1 VRGRTWA
8 EIDLEALRRN
18 LAWIRG
24 RAGRRRVIAVVKA
37 NAYGHGALPVARA
50 LVEAGVEALA
60 VATLDEARE
69 LRGAGESGEILLL
82 SNSGL
87 PEDADAI
94 VSLGL
99 VPLLWSPEAID
110 ALESAAA
117 RAGVKHP
124 VHLKVDTGMSRL
136 GVPVA
141 ALDEVLAR
149 LSRSAHLDLS
159 GVASH
164 LADADD
170 PHAATIELQRER
182 FGAAVGR
189 VRERGFDPSWVH
201 LDNSPGIVH
210 GPSEGTNAV
219 RPGLALYGAD
229 PTLERSCSL
238 EPVMTLLTRVIQA
251 KRVPAGTRVGYGGTY
266 VAGRDTQLLTLP
278 IGYADGLPRAA
289 AGHFSVGVDDR
300 RLPLAGR
307 ISMDLASVDAG
318 PDGDVKVG
326 QEVLVFGRKG
336 ELTIGAEQLADA
348 VGTIAY
354 EVLVGIGARV
364 PRVPR
369 NEDQWASRGSE
380 AGRTT
385 RSPSAGG

>member
-1 VRGRTWA
+1 M
-8 EIDLEALRRN
+8 
-18 LAWIRG
+18 
-24 RAGRRRVIAVVKA
+24 IAVIKA
-37 NAYGHGALPVARA
+37 NAYGHGAVPVARA
-50 LVEAGVEALA
+50 LVGAGVDALA
-60 VATLDEARE
+60 VATLGEARE
-69 LRGAGESGEILLL
+69 LRAAGQSGEILLL
-82 SNSGL
+82 SSSGV
-87 PEDADAI
+87 PADADAI
-94 VSLGL
+94 VSLRL

-117 RAGVKHP
+117 RAGIRHP

-136 GVPVA
+136 GAPLGV
-141 ALDEVLAR
+141 LDEVLAR
-149 LSRSAHLDLS
+149 LSRAAHLELS

-170 PHAATIELQRER
+170 PDAPATALQRER
-182 FGAAVGR
+182 YAATVAR
-189 VRERGFDPSWVH
+189 VHERGFDPGWLH
-201 LDNSPGIVH
+201 LDNSAGIVH
-210 GPSEGTNAV
+210 GPTEGTNAV

-238 EPVMTLLTRVIQA
+238 EPVMTLLTRVLQA

-266 VAGRDTQLLTLP
+266 VASRETQILTLP

-289 AGHFSVGVDDR
+289 GNHFSVGVAGR
-300 RLPLAGR
+300 LLPLAGR
-307 ISMDLASVDAG
+307 VSMDFASADAG

-348 VGTIAY
+348 VGTVAY
-354 EVLVGIGARV
+354 EILVGIGARV

-369 NEDQWASRGSE
+369 DEDQWASRGSE
-380 AGRTT
+380 TGR
-385 RSPSAGG
+385 AQG

>member
-1 VRGRTWA
+1 MTGRTWA
-8 EIDLEALRRN
+8 EVDLAALLRN
-18 LAWIRG
+18 LAWIRA
-24 RAGRRRVIAVVKA
+24 RAGRRRVIGVVKA

-69 LRGAGESGEILLL
+69 LRAAGQAGGILLL

-87 PEDADAI
+87 PAAADEI
-94 VSLGL
+94 ISLRL
-99 VPLLWSPEAID
+99 APLLWSLEAID
-110 ALESAAA
+110 SIEAAA
-117 RAGVKHP
+117 VRAGVRHP
-124 VHLKVDTGMSRL
+124 VHLKLDTGMSRL
-136 GVPVA
+136 GVPLA
-141 ALDEVLAR
+141 ALDEALAR
-149 LSRSAHLDLS
+149 LSRASHLELS

-170 PHAATIELQRER
+170 ASAAATALQRER
-182 FGAAVGR
+182 FGAAVAR
-189 VRERGFDPSWVH
+189 VREGGFEPDWVH
-201 LDNSPGIVH
+201 LDNSAGIVH

-251 KRVPAGTRVGYGGTY
+251 KRVAAGTRVGYGGAY
-266 VAGRDTQLLTLP
+266 VASRETQILTLP

-289 AGHFSVGVDDR
+289 AGHFSVGVAGD

-307 ISMDLASVDAG
+307 VSMDLASVDAG

-326 QEVLVFGRKG
+326 QEVLVFGRKEG
-336 ELTIGAEQLADA
+336 LTIEVEQLADA

-354 EVLVGIGARV
+354 EILVGIGARV
-364 PRVPR
+364 PRHLQD
-369 NEDQWASRGSE
+369 EEQWASRGSE

>member
-1 VRGRTWA
+1 
-8 EIDLEALRRN
+8 
-18 LAWIRG
+18 
-24 RAGRRRVIAVVKA
+24 
-37 NAYGHGALPVARA
+37 
-50 LVEAGVEALA
+50 
-60 VATLDEARE
+60 
-69 LRGAGESGEILLL
+69 
-82 SNSGL
+82 
-87 PEDADAI
+87 
-94 VSLGL
+94 
-99 VPLLWSPEAID
+99 
-110 ALESAAA
+110 
-117 RAGVKHP
+117 
-124 VHLKVDTGMSRL
+124 
-136 GVPVA
+136 
-141 ALDEVLAR
+141 
-149 LSRSAHLDLS
+149 
-159 GVASH
+159 
-164 LADADD
+164 
-170 PHAATIELQRER
+170 
-182 FGAAVGR
+182 
-189 VRERGFDPSWVH
+189 
-201 LDNSPGIVH
+201 
-210 GPSEGTNAV
+210 V

-348 VGTIAY
+348 AIGAEQLADAVGTIAY

>member
-1 VRGRTWA
+1 
-8 EIDLEALRRN
+8 
-18 LAWIRG
+18 
-24 RAGRRRVIAVVKA
+24 VIGVVKA

-69 LRGAGESGEILLL
+69 LRGEGLAGEILLL
-82 SNSGL
+82 SSSATPAG
-87 PEDADAI
+87 ADAI

-99 VPLLWSPEAID
+99 APLLQSPEAIE
-110 ALESAAA
+110 AFEAAAA
-117 RAGVKHP
+117 RAGVTRP

-136 GVPVA
+136 GVPLP
-141 ALDEVLAR
+141 ALDEALER
-149 LSRSAHLDLS
+149 LSRAPHLELS

-170 PHAATIELQRER
+170 PNAPTTARQRER
-182 FGAAVGR
+182 FAGAVAR

-201 LDNSPGIVH
+201 MDNSAGIVH
-210 GPSEGTNAV
+210 GPTEGTNAV

-229 PTLERSCSL
+229 PTLDRCCSL
-238 EPVMTLLTRVIQA
+238 EPGMTGLTRVIQA
-251 KRVPAGTRVGYGGTY
+251 KRVPAGARVGYGGTY
-266 VAGRDTQLLTLP
+266 VASRETQILTLP

-289 AGHFSVGVDDR
+289 GNHFSVGVDGR

-307 ISMDLASVDAG
+307 VSMDLAGVDAG

-354 EVLVGIGARV
+354 EILVGIGARV
-364 PRVPR
+364 PRLPGD
-369 NEDQWASRGSE
+369 EDRWESRGSE

-385 RSPSAGG
+385 DSPSAGG